1 MPGNEPDEILATREP
16 HRRPGGTVQQSWNR
30 GTEPVFASQVEQ
42 ATSRDIQYLLKRVA
56 SHDRDAFHQLYSAT
70 SARIFGIV
78 LKVVRDRRISE
89 EVTQE
94 VYLEIWKTAPRFDPE
109 RGSGIGW
116 MLMLAHSRAVDRVR
130 YEERQIPCLPLEDS
144 SCDAPFSAEDSDE
157 LHFDFVPVRSAVA
170 RLPAQQRT
178 VVALAFYQGLSHRQ
192 VAEQLDIPLGTMK
205 TRMRRA
211 LIKLRSTLG

>member
-1 MPGNEPDEILATREP
+1 MQN
-16 HRRPGGTVQQSWNR
+16 
-30 GTEPVFASQVEQ
+30 
-42 ATSRDIQYLLKRVA
+42 LLKRVA
-56 SHDRDAFHQLYSAT
+56 SHDRDAFQQLYSAT
-70 SARIFGIV
+70 SARVFGIV
-78 LKVVRDRRISE
+78 LKVVRDRRMSE

-94 VYLEIWKTAPRFDPE
+94 VYLEIWRTAPRFDPA

-130 YEERQIPCLPLEDS
+130 YEERQISCLPLEDS
-144 SCDAPFSAEDSDE
+144 SCDTPIDAGDTDE
-157 LHFDFVPVRSAVA
+157 LEFDLVPLRSAVA
-170 RLPAQQRT
+170 KLPAQQRT

-211 LIKLRSTLG
+211 LIKLRSTLA